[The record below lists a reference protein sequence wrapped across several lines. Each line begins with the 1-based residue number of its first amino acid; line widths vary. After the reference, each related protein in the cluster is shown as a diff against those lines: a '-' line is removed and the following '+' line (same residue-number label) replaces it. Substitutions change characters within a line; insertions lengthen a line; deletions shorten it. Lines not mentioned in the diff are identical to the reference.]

1 MTDKEFNERLGA
13 ILRAERKRRD
23 WSLQYVAERVGVSSA
38 AVHYWETG
46 KKTLSALSLS
56 RYCDV
61 LGVSI
66 DYIFNRVKGV

>member
-1 MTDKEFNERLGA
+1 MTDKEFNETLGA
-13 ILRAERKRRD
+13 ILRTERKRRE
-23 WSLQYVAERVGVSSA
+23 WSLQYVAERVGVSPA

-46 KKTLSALSLS
+46 KKTLSARSLA

-66 DYIFNRVKGV
+66 DYVFRKVKGL